1 MKNASHESIEADAK
15 MVAFKDVSILR
26 GVNREGIEWVVVIT
40 DDFAEFRC
48 DKILVEFIT
57 IEDLPSIIG
66 MISHID
72 ICDIRQAIQNIIW

>member
-48 DKILVEFIT
+48 DKILVEFIPV
-57 IEDLPSIIG
+57 EDLPSIIG